1 MDSAYFD
8 RIIDDEQVILLL
20 ESNQE
25 NIILPHASL
34 PEGSEPGQWFLLD
47 FENNQ
52 PISILFDATKTN
64 EMANNIQNQLSRL
77 QSKKKSRF
85 KRR

>member
-8 RIIDDEQVILLL
+8 RIIDDEQVVLLL
-20 ESNQE
+20 ESTQE
-25 NIILPHASL
+25 NIILPRASL
-34 PEGSEPGQWFLLD
+34 PEGSEPGHWFLLD

-64 EMANNIQNQLSRL
+64 EMANNIQIQLSRL